1 VAAVISVGGFSG
13 PLLALVLALIVDAT
27 LGEYPNALHPVV
39 WMAKL
44 LSALERLAPA
54 RPAAQLAHGAVI
66 ALVVPSLFG
75 GAALLLGWANL
86 PEPLVLLLSVVLL
99 KASLALGA
107 LGKAAMVVREALHRR
122 DLAGAREGL
131 RSLCSRDP
139 SALDA
144 GALAAGTIESVA
156 ENLSDSFV
164 APLLYYALLGVPGA
178 LAYRAVNTLDAMI
191 GYHGRYEYLGKA
203 AARLDDL
210 LNWIPARL
218 TAAMLVL
225 AGALRGQDAR
235 RGLRVWWRDGARTES
250 PNAGR
255 PMATMAGLLGVRLD
269 KPGHYQLGDA
279 TDALSPLKI
288 DEAWRTA
295 RLAAWITAALV
306 ALYLSRRHGF
316 LV

>member
-1 VAAVISVGGFSG
+1 MISVGGFSG
-13 PLLALVLALIVDAT
+13 PLLALVLALILDAT

-39 WMAKL
+39 WMGKL
-44 LSALERLAPA
+44 ISALERLAPA
-54 RPAAQLAHGAVI
+54 RPVAQLVHGAMI
-66 ALVVPSLFG
+66 ALLVPSLFG
-75 GAALLLGWANL
+75 GAALLLGWVNL
-86 PEPLVLLLSVVLL
+86 PEPLVLLLSVLLL

-107 LGKAAMVVREALHRR
+107 LGKAAMVEREALQRG

-139 SALDA
+139 SALDP

-164 APLLYYALLGVPGA
+164 APLFFYALFGVPGA

-191 GYHGRYEYLGKA
+191 GYRGRYEYLGKA

-218 TAAMLVL
+218 TAAALVL

-235 RGLRVWWRDGARTES
+235 RGLRIWRRDGARTES

-255 PMATMAGLLGVRLD
+255 PMAAMAGLLGVRLD

-279 TDALSPLKI
+279 ADALSPLKI

-295 RLAAWITAALV
+295 RLAAWIAAALA
-306 ALYLSRRHGF
+306 ALSLFPRHGF